1 VPTHFNLGY
10 TCLDCM
16 RLATSLLLSLTY
28 VTFAQVPA
36 EDSRNVTVVTLDT
49 HFAPPVLKSR
59 AEWEVR
65 AAHLRKQI
73 QFAAGLLPMPEKA
86 PLGVQIFGRIERK
99 GYTVEKVLLE
109 TMPGFYL
116 GGNLYRPVGRN
127 GPFPAIVSPHGHWA
141 YGRLENTNLAS
152 IPGRCINLARQ
163 GFVVFSYDMVG
174 YDDTM
179 QMPHV
184 ATGKREQLWG
194 FGLLGMQLWDSIR
207 AVDFLETIPDV
218 DRERIGATGA
228 SGGAT
233 QILMLQAVDDR
244 IKFSSPVNMISS
256 IYQGGSPCE
265 NAPLLRIG
273 TNNMEIAALM
283 APRPMLM
290 VSTTQD
296 WTKNTPRI
304 EYPALQAMYRL
315 YDKEVNVQTY
325 EVDAPHN
332 YNRESREAVYRF
344 FAKTVLGA
352 DPKSPD
358 FAEKGFTPE
367 KPNDLLA
374 LFNRA
379 LPKNALTYAQIVE
392 QWITNAQK
400 QNAQSGPDRER
411 IKLALAAEWPEKVLE
426 QRDGD
431 RIVLS
436 RAGVGDRVA
445 GVWHEGAKPT
455 ALLVDADSPDAS
467 RASLKITVFQTG
479 ASVAPRDRSNSMFL
493 TFNKTDD
500 AERVQDI
507 LTALKWLNQ
516 DSTKLVC
523 RGKAAIWCT
532 LAASVCTKNVQLDA
546 PIPPSFHGTDQE
558 WIDLMFIPSIQRAGG
573 WGAVLKLEKTNNGR

>member
-1 VPTHFNLGY
+1 MAPHRKRLLFHSVLSY
-10 TCLDCM
+10 TYAKDM
-16 RLATSLLLSLTY
+16 RIATSLLLSLSY
-28 VTFAQVPA
+28 AALAQPQ
-36 EDSRNVTVVTLDT
+36 DSRNTNVIDLDT
-49 HFAPPVLKSR
+49 HFVPPVFKTRS
-59 AEWEVR
+59 EWETR
-65 AAHLRKQI
+65 SAHLRKQI
-73 QFAAGLLPMPEKA
+73 QFAAGLLPMPIKQ
-86 PLGVQIFGRIERK
+86 PLGVQVFGRLERK

-116 GGNLYRPVGRN
+116 GGNLYRPFGRT
-127 GPFPAIVSPHGHWA
+127 GTFPAVVSPHGHWA

-163 GFVVFSYDMVG
+163 GYVVFSYDMVG
-174 YDDTM
+174 YDDTI

-207 AVDFLETIPDV
+207 AVDFLETLPDV

-233 QILMLQAVDDR
+233 QILTLQAVDDR

-265 NAPLLRIG
+265 NAPLLRVG

-296 WTKNTPRI
+296 WTKNTPRV

-315 YDKEVNVQTY
+315 YDKEVNVQTH

-352 DPKSPD
+352 DPQSPD

-367 KPNDLLA
+367 KPGDLLA
-374 LFNRA
+374 LFNRS
-379 LPKNALTYAQIVE
+379 LPLNALNYAQIVE
-392 QWITNAQK
+392 QWVLNAQK
-400 QNAQSGPDRER
+400 QNAGAPDRER
-411 IKLALAAEWPEKVLE
+411 IMLALAAEWPEKVLA
-426 QRDGD
+426 DTAGD
-431 RIVLS
+431 HVVLS

-445 GVWHEGAKPT
+445 GIWHEGAKP
-455 ALLVDADSPDAS
+455 AVLVVDADSPDGQ
-467 RASLKITVFQTG
+467 ASLKITVFQTG
-479 ASVAPRDRSNSMFL
+479 SAVAPRDRSNSMFL

-500 AERVQDI
+500 TERVQDI

-523 RGKAAIWCT
+523 RGKASIWCT
-532 LAASVCTKNVQLDA
+532 LAASVSPKKVVLDA
-546 PIPPSFHGTDQE
+546 PIPASFHGTDQD
-558 WIDLMFIPSIQRAGG
+558 WIDSCFIPSIQRAGG
-573 WGAVLKLEKTNNGR
+573 WAAVVALTK

>member
-1 VPTHFNLGY
+1 MSY
-10 TCLDCM
+10 
-16 RLATSLLLSLTY
+16 AAW
-28 VTFAQVPA
+28 AQIPA
-36 EDSRNVTVVTLDT
+36 EDSRNVTVVNSDT
-49 HFAPPVLKSR
+49 HFSPPAFKSR
-59 AEWEVR
+59 AEWETR

-73 QFAAGLLPMPEKA
+73 QFAAGLLPMPEKQ
-86 PLGVQIFGRIERK
+86 PLHIQVFGRQERK

-116 GGNLYRPVGRN
+116 GGNLYRPQGRS
-127 GPFPAIVSPHGHWA
+127 GPFPGIVSPHGHWA
-141 YGRLENTNLAS
+141 YGRLENTNVAS

-163 GFVVFSYDMVG
+163 GYVVFSYDMIG
-174 YDDTM
+174 YNDTI
-179 QMPHV
+179 QMPHT

-218 DRERIGATGA
+218 DRNRIGATGA

-233 QILMLQAVDDR
+233 QILMLQAIDDR

-265 NAPLLRIG
+265 NAPLLRVG

-296 WTKNTPRI
+296 WTKNTPRV
-304 EYPALQAMYRL
+304 EFPAMQAMYRL
-315 YDKEVNVQTY
+315 YDKEVNVQTQ

-332 YNRESREAVYRF
+332 YNRESREAVYRY

-352 DPKSPD
+352 DPQSPD
-358 FAEKGFTPE
+358 FVETGFTPE
-367 KPNDLLA
+367 KLGDSLA
-374 LFNRA
+374 LFNRT

-392 QWITNAQK
+392 EWITNAQK
-400 QNAQSGPDRER
+400 QNAVGPNRER
-411 IKLALAAEWPEKVLE
+411 LMLALAAEWPEKVLS
-426 QRDGD
+426 QRDGEHV
-431 RIVLS
+431 VLS
-436 RAGVGDRVA
+436 REGVSDRVA
-445 GVWHEGAKPT
+445 GIWREGATPA
-455 ALLVDADSPDAS
+455 ALVVDADGPSDG
-467 RASLKITVFQTG
+467 ASLKITVFQTG
-479 ASVAPRDRSNSMFL
+479 TAVAPRDRSHAMFL

-516 DSTKLVC
+516 DSTRLVC
-523 RGKAAIWCT
+523 RGKAAVWCA
-532 LAASVCTKNVQLDA
+532 LAASVSPKKVQLEA
-546 PIPPSFHGTDQE
+546 PVPASFHGTDQD
-558 WIDLMFIPSIQRAGG
+558 WIDYCFIPSIQRAGG
-573 WGAVLKLEKTNNGR
+573 WSAVLGLTK

>member
-1 VPTHFNLGY
+1 
-10 TCLDCM
+10 M
-16 RLATSLLLSLTY
+16 RIATSLLVSLSY
-28 VTFAQVPA
+28 AAFAQVPA
-36 EDSRNVTVVTLDT
+36 EDSRNVTVITLDT
-49 HFAPPVLKSR
+49 HFSPPVFKTR
-59 AEWEVR
+59 AEWETR
-65 AAHLRKQI
+65 AAQLRKQI
-73 QFAAGLLPMPEKA
+73 QFAAGLLPMPVKQPVHAE
-86 PLGVQIFGRIERK
+86 VFGHLERK
-99 GYTVEKVLLE
+99 GYSVDKVLLE

-116 GGNLYRPVGRN
+116 GGNLYRPTGRT
-127 GPFPAIVSPHGHWA
+127 GPFPGIVSPHGHWT

-163 GFVVFSYDMVG
+163 GYVVFSYDMVG
-174 YDDTM
+174 YDDTI

-207 AVDFLETIPDV
+207 AVDFLESLAGV
-218 DRERIGATGA
+218 DPARIGATGA

-233 QILMLQAVDDR
+233 QILMLQAIDER

-296 WTKNTPRI
+296 WTKNTPRV

-315 YDKEVNVQTY
+315 YDKEVNVQTH

-344 FAKTVLGA
+344 FAKNVLGA
-352 DPKSPD
+352 DPESPD
-358 FAEKGFTPE
+358 FVEKGFSPE
-367 KPNDLLA
+367 RPGDLLA
-374 LFNRA
+374 LFNRT
-379 LPKNALTYAQIVE
+379 LPSNALSYGQIVD
-392 QWITNAQK
+392 QWIVNAQK
-400 QNAQSGPDRER
+400 QNTGAPDRER
-411 IKLALAAEWPEKVLE
+411 LKLALAADWPEKVLAVTK
-426 QRDGD
+426 GD
-431 RIVLS
+431 QVVLS
-436 RAGVGDRVA
+436 REDVGDRVA
-445 GVWHEGAKPT
+445 GVWHEGAKP
-455 ALLVDADSPDAS
+455 AELVVDADANAGQ
-467 RASLKITVFQTG
+467 ASLKITVFQTG
-479 ASVAPRDRSNSMFL
+479 SAVAPRDRSHPMFL

-507 LTALKWLNQ
+507 LTALRWLNQ

-523 RGKAAIWCT
+523 RGKASIWCT
-532 LAASVCTKNVQLDA
+532 LAASVSPKKVVLDA
-546 PIPPSFHGTDQE
+546 PVPGSFHGTDQE
-558 WIDLMFIPSIQRAGG
+558 WIDYCFIPSIQRAGG
-573 WGAVLKLEKTNNGR
+573 WSAALGLTRL

>member
-1 VPTHFNLGY
+1 
-10 TCLDCM
+10 M
-16 RLATSLLLSLTY
+16 RIAISLLVSITY
-28 VTFAQVPA
+28 AAFAQVPA
-36 EDSRNVTVVTLDT
+36 EDSRNVTVIDLDT
-49 HFAPPVLKSR
+49 HFSPPVFKTR
-59 AEWEVR
+59 AEWETR

-73 QFAAGLLPMPEKA
+73 QFAAGLLPMPVKQPVHAE
-86 PLGVQIFGRIERK
+86 VFGHLERK
-99 GYTVEKVLLE
+99 GYSVDKVLLE

-116 GGNLYRPVGRN
+116 GGNLYRPTGRT
-127 GPFPAIVSPHGHWA
+127 GPFPGIVSPHGHWA
-141 YGRLENTNLAS
+141 YGRLENSNVAS
-152 IPGRCINLARQ
+152 VPGRCINLARQ
-163 GFVVFSYDMVG
+163 GYVVFTYDMVG
-174 YDDTM
+174 YDDTI

-207 AVDFLETIPDV
+207 AVDFLESLAGV
-218 DRERIGATGA
+218 DRTRIGATGA

-233 QILMLQAVDDR
+233 QILMLQAIDDR

-273 TNNMEIAALM
+273 TNNMEIGALM

-296 WTKNTPRI
+296 WTKNTPRV
-304 EYPALQAMYRL
+304 EYPAMQGIYRL
-315 YDKEVNVQTY
+315 YDKEVNVQTH

-332 YNRESREAVYRF
+332 YNRESREAMYQF
-344 FAKTVLGA
+344 FAKTALSA

-367 KPNDLLA
+367 KPGDLLA
-374 LFNRA
+374 LFNRT
-379 LPKNALTYAQIVE
+379 LPQNALSYAQLVD
-392 QWITNAQK
+392 QWILNAQK
-400 QNAQSGPDRER
+400 QNAGPPDRER
-411 IKLALAAEWPEKVLE
+411 IALALAADWPEKVLD

-431 RIVLS
+431 HVVLS
-436 RAGVGDRVA
+436 RAGVGDRVS
-445 GVWHEGAKPT
+445 GIWHDGAKPA
-455 ALLVDADSPDAS
+455 ALVVDADTPGSQ
-467 RASLKITVFQTG
+467 ASLKITVFQTG
-479 ASVAPRDRSNSMFL
+479 AAVAPRKRSDPMFL

-523 RGKAAIWCT
+523 RGHAAIWCT
-532 LAASVCTKNVQLDA
+532 LAASVSPKKVVLDA
-546 PIPPSFHGTDQE
+546 PVPASFKGSDQD
-558 WIDLMFIPSIQRAGG
+558 WIEQCFIPSIQRAGG
-573 WGAVLKLEKTNNGR
+573 WQAVLGLVK

>member
-1 VPTHFNLGY
+1 
-10 TCLDCM
+10 M
-16 RLATSLLLSLTY
+16 KIATSLLLSLSY
-28 VTFAQVPA
+28 AVFAQA
-36 EDSRNVTVVTLDT
+36 QDSRNTNVITSDT
-49 HFAPPVLKSR
+49 HFVPPVFETK
-59 AEWEVR
+59 AEWETR

-73 QFAAGLLPMPEKA
+73 QFAAGLLPMPEKH
-86 PLGVQIFGRIERK
+86 PLNAQVFGRIERK

-116 GGNLYRPVGRN
+116 GGNLYRPLGRT
-127 GPFPAIVSPHGHWA
+127 GPFPALLSPHGHWA
-141 YGRLENTNLAS
+141 YGRLENSAVAS
-152 IPGRCINLARQ
+152 IPGRCINLALQ
-163 GFVVFSYDMVG
+163 GFVVFSYDMIG
-174 YDDTM
+174 YDDTI
-179 QMPHV
+179 QMPHT

-207 AVDFLETIPDV
+207 AVDFLESLPDV
-218 DRERIGATGA
+218 DRARIGATGA

-244 IKFSSPVNMISS
+244 IKFSAPVNMISS

-304 EYPALQAMYRL
+304 EFPFMQSMYRL
-315 YDKEVNVQTY
+315 YGKEANVQTF

-332 YNRESREAVYRF
+332 YNRDSREAVYRF
-344 FAKTVLGA
+344 FGKTVLGA
-352 DPKSPD
+352 DPKSHD
-358 FAEKGFTPE
+358 FTEKGFTPE
-367 KPNDLLA
+367 KPNNLLA
-374 LFNRA
+374 LHDRK
-379 LPKNALTYAQIVE
+379 LPLNALNYAEIVE
-392 QWITNAQK
+392 EWILNAHK
-400 QNAQSGPDRER
+400 QNALPPDRER
-411 IKLALAAEWPEKVLE
+411 IQLALAADWPEKVVE
-426 QRDGD
+426 ERDGD
-431 RIVLS
+431 HIVLS

-445 GVWHEGAKPT
+445 AIWHEGSKP
-455 ALLVDADSPDAS
+455 AVLVVDADAPSAQ
-467 RASLKITVFQTG
+467 ASLKITVFQTG
-479 ASVAPRDRSNSMFL
+479 SAVAPRDRSHPMFL

-507 LTALKWLNQ
+507 LTALKWLDQ

-532 LAASVCTKNVQLDA
+532 LAASVSPKKVQLDA
-546 PIPPSFHGTDQE
+546 PIPASFHGTDQD
-558 WIDLMFIPSIQRAGG
+558 WIDSCFIPSIQRAGG
-573 WGAVLKLEKTNNGR
+573 WPAVLKLAK

>member
-1 VPTHFNLGY
+1 
-10 TCLDCM
+10 M
-16 RLATSLLLSLTY
+16 RIATSLLVSLSY
-28 VTFAQVPA
+28 AAFAQVPA
-36 EDSRNVTVVTLDT
+36 EDSRNVTVIDLDT
-49 HFAPPVLKSR
+49 HFSPPVFKTR
-59 AEWEVR
+59 AEWETR

-73 QFAAGLLPMPEKA
+73 QFAAGLLPMPEKHA
-86 PLGVQIFGRIERK
+86 LGVQIFGRLERK

-116 GGNLYRPVGRN
+116 GGNLYRPLGRS
-127 GPFPAIVSPHGHWA
+127 GPFPGIVSTHGHWA
-141 YGRLENTNLAS
+141 YGRLENSNVAS
-152 IPGRCINLARQ
+152 VPGRCINLARQ
-163 GFVVFSYDMVG
+163 GYVVFSYDMVG
-174 YDDTM
+174 YDDTV

-207 AVDFLETIPDV
+207 AVDFLETLPDV
-218 DRERIGATGA
+218 DRTRIGATGA

-233 QILMLQAVDDR
+233 QILMLQAIDDR

-273 TNNMEIAALM
+273 ANNMEIGALM

-290 VSTTQD
+290 ISTTQD
-296 WTKNTPRI
+296 WTKNTPRV
-304 EYPALQAMYRL
+304 EYPAMQGIYRL
-315 YDKEVNVQTY
+315 YDKEVNVQTH

-344 FAKTVLGA
+344 FAKTVLHA
-352 DPKSPD
+352 DTESPD

-367 KPNDLLA
+367 KPGDLLA
-374 LFNRA
+374 LFNRT
-379 LPKNALTYAQIVE
+379 LPQNALNYTQIVD
-392 QWITNAQK
+392 QWVLSAQK
-400 QNAQSGPDRER
+400 QNTGTPDRER
-411 IKLALAAEWPEKVLE
+411 VALALAADWPEKVLD

-431 RIVLS
+431 RLVLS
-436 RAGVGDRVA
+436 RAGVADRVA
-445 GVWHEGAKPT
+445 GVWHDGAKPA
-455 ALLVDADSPDAS
+455 ALVVDAEGPDSQ
-467 RASLKITVFQTG
+467 ASLKITVFQTG
-479 ASVAPRDRSNSMFL
+479 AAVASRKRSDPMFL

-532 LAASVCTKNVQLDA
+532 LAASVSPRKVVLDA
-546 PIPPSFHGTDQE
+546 PVPASFKGSDQD
-558 WIDLMFIPSIQRAGG
+558 WIEQCFIPAIQRAGG
-573 WGAVLKLEKTNNGR
+573 WTAVLELTK

>member
-1 VPTHFNLGY
+1 
-10 TCLDCM
+10 M
-16 RLATSLLLSLTY
+16 RIATSLLVSLSY
-28 VTFAQVPA
+28 AVVAHAQ
-36 EDSRNVTVVTLDT
+36 DSRNTAVIDSDT
-49 HFAPPVLKSR
+49 HFAPPVFKSR
-59 AEWEVR
+59 AEWETR

-73 QFAAGLLPMPEKA
+73 QFAAGLLPMPEKH
-86 PLGVQIFGRIERK
+86 PLNAQIFGRLERK

-116 GGNLYRPVGRN
+116 GGNLYRPLGRS
-127 GPFPAIVSPHGHWA
+127 GPFPAILSPHGHWA
-141 YGRLENTNLAS
+141 YGRLENSDVAS

-163 GFVVFSYDMVG
+163 GYVVFSYDMVG
-174 YDDTM
+174 YDDTI

-207 AVDFLETIPDV
+207 VVDFLESLPGV
-218 DRERIGATGA
+218 DPARIGATGA

-233 QILMLQAVDDR
+233 QILIVQAIDDR
-244 IKFSSPVNMISS
+244 IRFSAPVNMISS

-304 EYPALQAMYRL
+304 EFPAMQAMYRL
-315 YDKEVNVQTY
+315 YDKESNVESVQI
-325 EVDAPHN
+325 DAPHN
-332 YNRESREAVYRF
+332 YNRDSREAVYRF

-352 DPKSPD
+352 NPQD

-367 KPNDLLA
+367 KPGDLLA
-374 LFNRA
+374 LFNRSTP
-379 LPKNALTYAQIVE
+379 LNALKYTEIVA
-392 QWITNAQK
+392 QWILNAHN
-400 QNAQSGPDRER
+400 QNDSAPDRER
-411 IKLALAAEWPEKVLE
+411 LMLALAADWPQKVLD
-426 QRDGD
+426 QRDDD

-445 GVWHEGAKPT
+445 GVWHQGTKPV
-455 ALLVDADSPDAS
+455 ALLVDADALDAS
-467 RASLKITVFQTG
+467 QASLKITVFQTG
-479 ASVAPRDRSNSMFL
+479 AAVAPRDRSHPMFL

-507 LTALKWLNQ
+507 LTALRWLDQ

-523 RGKAAIWCT
+523 RGTAAIWCT
-532 LAASVCTKNVQLDA
+532 LAASVSPKKVQLDA
-546 PIPPSFHGTDQE
+546 PIPPSFHGTDQD
-558 WIDLMFIPSIQRAGG
+558 WIDVCFIPSVQRAGG
-573 WGAVLKLEKTNNGR
+573 WAAVLRLIK

>member
-1 VPTHFNLGY
+1 MRIATTLLVSIGY
-10 TCLDCM
+10 AAL
-16 RLATSLLLSLTY
+16 
-28 VTFAQVPA
+28 AQVPA
-36 EDSRNVTVVTLDT
+36 EDSRNVTVIDSDT
-49 HFAPPVLKSR
+49 HFTPPAFKSR
-59 AEWEVR
+59 AEWETR
-65 AAHLRKQI
+65 AAHLKKQI
-73 QFAAGLLPMPEKA
+73 QFAAGLLPMPEKQPIRA
-86 PLGVQIFGRIERK
+86 QVFGRIERK

-116 GGNLYRPVGRN
+116 GGNLYRPLGRS

-141 YGRLENTNLAS
+141 YGRLENSATGSVPA
-152 IPGRCINLARQ
+152 RCINLARQ
-163 GFVVFSYDMVG
+163 GFVIFSYDMVG

-179 QMPHV
+179 QMPHK

-207 AVDFLETIPDV
+207 AVDFLESIPDV
-218 DRERIGATGA
+218 DRQRIGATGA

-233 QILMLQAVDDR
+233 QILMLQAIDDR

-296 WTKNTPRI
+296 WTKNTPRV
-304 EYPALQAMYRL
+304 EYPGMQAMYRL
-315 YDKEVNVQTY
+315 YDKEVNVQT
-325 EVDAPHN
+325 VQIDAPHN
-332 YNRESREAVYRF
+332 YNRDSREAVYRF

-352 DPKSPD
+352 DPQSPD

-374 LFNRA
+374 LFGRT
-379 LPKNALTYAQIVE
+379 LPKNALTYAQLVD
-392 QWITNAQK
+392 QWVTNAQK
-400 QNAQSGPDRER
+400 QNAAGGPDRER
-411 IKLALAAEWPEKVLE
+411 MMLALAADWPEKVLDQHE
-426 QRDGD
+426 GERL
-431 RIVLS
+431 VLS
-436 RAGVGDRVA
+436 RAGVGDRVV
-445 GVWHEGAKPT
+445 GIWHDGTKPAT
-455 ALLVDADSPDAS
+455 LLVDADGSDPAQ
-467 RASLKITVFQTG
+467 AAFKITVFQTG
-479 ASVAPRDRSNSMFL
+479 SAVAPRDRSHDMFL

-523 RGKAAIWCT
+523 KGKAAIWCT
-532 LAASVCTKNVQLDA
+532 LAASVSPKKVELDA
-546 PIPPSFHGTDQE
+546 PIPATFRGTDQD
-558 WIDLMFIPSIQRAGG
+558 WIDFMFIPSIQRAGG
-573 WGAVLKLEKTNNGR
+573 WAAVLRLAK

>member
-1 VPTHFNLGY
+1 MAPHRKRLSFRSVLSY
-10 TCLDCM
+10 TCAKDM
-16 RLATSLLLSLTY
+16 RIATSLLLSLSY
-28 VTFAQVPA
+28 AALAQPQ
-36 EDSRNVTVVTLDT
+36 DSRNSNVIEMET
-49 HFAPPVLKSR
+49 HFAPPVFKTR
-59 AEWEVR
+59 AEWEKR
-65 AAHLRKQI
+65 AGHLRKQI
-73 QFAAGLLPMPEKA
+73 QFAAGLLPMPVKQ
-86 PLGVQIFGRIERK
+86 PLGVQVFGRLERK

-116 GGNLYRPVGRN
+116 GGNLYRPLGRT
-127 GPFPAIVSPHGHWA
+127 GPFPGIVSPHGHWA
-141 YGRLENTNLAS
+141 YGRLENSNVAS

-163 GFVVFSYDMVG
+163 GYVVFSYDMVG
-174 YDDTM
+174 YDDTI

-207 AVDFLETIPDV
+207 AVDFLETLAEV

-233 QILMLQAVDDR
+233 QILMLQAVDAR

-265 NAPLLRIG
+265 NAPLLRVG

-290 VSTTQD
+290 ISTTQD

-315 YDKEVNVQTY
+315 YDKEVNVQTH

-352 DPKSPD
+352 DPQSPD
-358 FAEKGFTPE
+358 FVEKGFTPE
-367 KPNDLLA
+367 KPGDLLA
-374 LFNRA
+374 LFNRT
-379 LPKNALTYAQIVE
+379 LPSNALNYAQIVE
-392 QWITNAQK
+392 QWVSNAQK
-400 QNAQSGPDRER
+400 QNGAPDRER
-411 IKLALAAEWPEKVLE
+411 IMLALAADWPEKVLA
-426 QRDGD
+426 DTAGD
-431 RIVLS
+431 HVVLS

-445 GVWHEGAKPT
+445 GIWHEGAKPAT
-455 ALLVDADSPDAS
+455 LVVDADGPVGQ
-467 RASLKITVFQTG
+467 ASLKITVFQTG
-479 ASVAPRDRSNSMFL
+479 SAVAPRDRSNSMFL

-523 RGKAAIWCT
+523 RGTASIWCT
-532 LAASVCTKNVQLDA
+532 LAASVSPKKVVLDA
-546 PIPPSFHGTDQE
+546 PVPASFRGTDQD
-558 WIDLMFIPSIQRAGG
+558 WIDSCFVPSIQRAGG
-573 WGAVLKLEKTNNGR
+573 WAAVVALTK

>member
-1 VPTHFNLGY
+1 
-10 TCLDCM
+10 M
-16 RLATSLLLSLTY
+16 RIATSLLVSISY
-28 VTFAQVPA
+28 AAFAQVPA
-36 EDSRNVTVVTLDT
+36 QDSRNVTVIDSDT
-49 HFAPPVLKSR
+49 HFTPPSFQSR
-59 AEWEVR
+59 TEWEAR
-65 AAHLRKQI
+65 AAHLKKQI
-73 QFAAGLLPMPEKA
+73 QFAAGLLPMPEKQ
-86 PLGVQIFGRIERK
+86 PLHVQVWGRIARK

-141 YGRLENTNLAS
+141 YGRLENSAVGS
-152 IPGRCINLARQ
+152 VPGRCINLARQ
-163 GFVVFSYDMVG
+163 GFVVFSYDMIG
-174 YDDTM
+174 YNDTI
-179 QMPHV
+179 QMPHA

-207 AVDFLETIPDV
+207 AVDFLESIPDV

-233 QILMLQAVDDR
+233 QILMLQAIDGR

-296 WTKNTPRI
+296 WTKNTPQV
-304 EYPALQAMYRL
+304 EYPGMRAMYRL
-315 YDKEVNVQTY
+315 YDKEVNVQT
-325 EVDAPHN
+325 VQIDAPHN
-332 YNRESREAVYRF
+332 YNRDSREAVYRF

-352 DPKSPD
+352 DPQSPD

-374 LFNRA
+374 LFNRT
-379 LPKNALTYAQIVE
+379 LPPNALTYPQIVD
-392 QWITNAQK
+392 QWILNAQK
-400 QNAQSGPDRER
+400 QNAAAAPDRER
-411 IKLALAAEWPEKVLE
+411 IMLALAADWPEKVLD
-426 QRDGD
+426 QREGD

-445 GVWHEGAKPT
+445 GLWQEGAKPAT
-455 ALLVDADSPDAS
+455 LLVDAGNPDPS

-479 ASVAPRDRSNSMFL
+479 AAVAPRDRSHPMFL

-523 RGKAAIWCT
+523 RGKAAVWCT
-532 LAASVCTKNVQLDA
+532 LAASVSPKKVQLDA
-546 PIPPSFHGTDQE
+546 PVPPPFRGSDQD
-558 WIDLMFIPSIQRAGG
+558 WIDFVFIPSIQRAGG
-573 WGAVLKLEKTNNGR
+573 WPAVLKLVR

>member
-1 VPTHFNLGY
+1 
-10 TCLDCM
+10 M
-16 RLATSLLLSLTY
+16 RIATSLLVSLSY
-28 VTFAQVPA
+28 AVVAHAQ
-36 EDSRNVTVVTLDT
+36 DSRNTAVIDSDT
-49 HFAPPVLKSR
+49 HFAPPVFKSR
-59 AEWEVR
+59 AEWETR

-73 QFAAGLLPMPEKA
+73 QFAAGLLPMPEKH
-86 PLGVQIFGRIERK
+86 PLNPQIFGRLERK

-116 GGNLYRPVGRN
+116 GGNLYRPLGRS
-127 GPFPAIVSPHGHWA
+127 GPFPAILSPHGHWA
-141 YGRLENTNLAS
+141 YGRLENSDVAS

-163 GFVVFSYDMVG
+163 GYVVFSYDMVG
-174 YDDTM
+174 YNDTI

-207 AVDFLETIPDV
+207 VVDFLESLPGV
-218 DRERIGATGA
+218 DPARIGATGA

-233 QILMLQAVDDR
+233 QILMVQATDDR
-244 IKFSSPVNMISS
+244 IRFSAPVNMISS

-304 EYPALQAMYRL
+304 EFPAIQAMYRL
-315 YDKEVNVQTY
+315 YDKESNVESVQI
-325 EVDAPHN
+325 DAPHN
-332 YNRESREAVYRF
+332 YNRDSREAVYRF

-352 DPKSPD
+352 NPQD
-358 FAEKGFTPE
+358 FAEKGFNPE
-367 KPNDLLA
+367 KLGDLLA
-374 LFNRA
+374 LFNRSA
-379 LPKNALTYAQIVE
+379 PLNALKYTEIVAQWVL
-392 QWITNAQK
+392 NAHN
-400 QNAQSGPDRER
+400 QNESAPDRER
-411 IKLALAAEWPEKVLE
+411 LMLALAADWPEKVLD

-445 GVWHEGAKPT
+445 GVWHQGTKPV
-455 ALLVDADSPDAS
+455 ALLVDADALDAS
-467 RASLKITVFQTG
+467 QASLKITVFQTG
-479 ASVAPRDRSNSMFL
+479 AAVAPRDRSHPMFL

-507 LTALKWLNQ
+507 LTALKWLDQ

-523 RGKAAIWCT
+523 RGTAAIWCT
-532 LAASVCTKNVQLDA
+532 LAASVSPRKVQLDA
-546 PIPPSFHGTDQE
+546 PIPPSFHGTDQD
-558 WIDLMFIPSIQRAGG
+558 WIDVCFIPSIQRAGG
-573 WGAVLKLEKTNNGR
+573 WAAVLRLIK

>member
-1 VPTHFNLGY
+1 
-10 TCLDCM
+10 M
-16 RLATSLLLSLTY
+16 WIRTSLLVSLSY
-28 VTFAQVPA
+28 AAFAQVPA
-36 EDSRNVTVVTLDT
+36 ADSRNVNVITLDT
-49 HFAPPVLKSR
+49 HFPPPAFKTR

-73 QFAAGLLPMPEKA
+73 QFAAGLLPMPDKP
-86 PLGVQIFGRIERK
+86 PLRAEVFGRVGRT
-99 GYTVEKVLLE
+99 GYSVEKVLLE

-116 GGNLYRPVGRN
+116 GGNLYRPLGRT
-127 GPFPAIVSPHGHWA
+127 GPFPGIVSPHGHWA
-141 YGRLENTNLAS
+141 YGRLENSNVAS

-163 GFVVFSYDMVG
+163 GYVVFSYDMVG

-207 AVDFLETIPDV
+207 AVDFLESLAYV
-218 DRERIGATGA
+218 DHERIGATGA

-233 QILMLQAVDDR
+233 QILMLQALDER

-273 TNNMEIAALM
+273 TNNMEIGALM

-304 EYPALQAMYRL
+304 EFPAMRAMYRL
-315 YDKEVNVQTY
+315 YDKEANVETQ

-344 FAKTVLGA
+344 FAKTVLHA
-352 DPKSPD
+352 DPQSPD
-358 FAEKGFTPE
+358 FVEKGFNPE
-367 KPNDLLA
+367 KLGDLLA
-374 LFNRA
+374 LFNRT
-379 LPKNALTYAQIVE
+379 LPGNALTYAQIVDE
-392 QWITNAQK
+392 WVSNAQK
-400 QNAQSGPDRER
+400 QNASAPDRER
-411 IKLALAAEWPEKVLE
+411 IMLALAADWPERILD

-431 RIVLS
+431 RMVLS
-436 RAGVGDRVA
+436 RAGVGDRVP
-445 GVWHEGAKPT
+445 GIWHEGSKPA
-455 ALLVDADSPDAS
+455 ALVVDADNPDAAQ
-467 RASLKITVFQTG
+467 ASLKITVFQTG
-479 ASVAPRDRSNSMFL
+479 TAVAPRDRSHPMFL

-523 RGKAAIWCT
+523 RGTAAVWCT
-532 LAASVCTKNVQLDA
+532 LAASVSPRKVQLDA
-546 PIPPSFHGTDQE
+546 PVPASFHGTDQD
-558 WIDLMFIPSIQRAGG
+558 WIDSCFIPSIQRAGG
-573 WGAVLKLEKTNNGR
+573 WTAVLALARARR

>member
-1 VPTHFNLGY
+1 
-10 TCLDCM
+10 M
-16 RLATSLLLSLTY
+16 RIATSLLLSLSY
-28 VTFAQVPA
+28 VVFAQVPA
-36 EDSRNVTVVTLDT
+36 EDSRNVTVITLDT
-49 HFAPPVLKSR
+49 HFSPPVFKSR
-59 AEWEVR
+59 AEWETR

-73 QFAAGLLPMPEKA
+73 QFAAGLLPMPEKR
-86 PLGVQIFGRIERK
+86 PLGVQVFGRIERK

-116 GGNLYRPVGRN
+116 GGNLYRPLGRS

-207 AVDFLETIPDV
+207 AIDFLETIPDV

-233 QILMLQAVDDR
+233 QILMLQAIDDR

-296 WTKNTPRI
+296 WTKNTPRV
-304 EYPALQAMYRL
+304 EFPAMQAMYRL

-374 LFNRA
+374 LFNRT
-379 LPKNALTYAQIVE
+379 LPLNALKYAQIVD
-392 QWITNAQK
+392 QWVLNAQK

-411 IKLALAAEWPEKVLE
+411 IMLSLAADWPGKVLA
-426 QRDGD
+426 DTAGD
-431 RIVLS
+431 RVVLS

-445 GVWHEGAKPT
+445 GIWHEGTHPA
-455 ALLVDADSPDAS
+455 ALLVDADNPDAAQS
-467 RASLKITVFQTG
+467 SLKITVFQTG
-479 ASVAPRDRSNSMFL
+479 AAVAPRDRSNSMFL

-523 RGKAAIWCT
+523 RGKAAVWCT
-532 LAASVCTKNVQLDA
+532 LAASVSPKKVQLDA

-558 WIDLMFIPSIQRAGG
+558 WVDLMFIPNIQRAGG
-573 WGAVLKLEKTNNGR
+573 WPAVLKLVK